1 MARKEVTI
9 HSGRNK
15 PPSYKWLVTLCVNCC
30 HCALPSAFLAS
41 QVSSY
46 PFLSFS
52 SSQST
57 DFFYSMYKK
66 KFSPILTFSHMSLSP
81 SPILNFSFLWQLSV
95 FEKGLLSIHV
105 FISYSFSMNCHLAP
119 PTSHPDYKV
128 WASAPTLSIRMVTEG
143 FPHIHSAP
151 RELLNL
157 VLSLGP
163 KCIIFSP
170 FLHLLLVPSHFSI
183 ELPKCPPNSPPFHIK
198 QF

>member
-30 HCALPSAFLAS
+30 HCVLPSAFLAS

-66 KFSPILTFSHMSLSP
+66 KFFTDINLFSYVPLP
-81 SPILNFSFLWQLSV
+81 RPLILNFSFLWQLSV
-95 FEKGLLSIHV
+95 FEKGLLSIR
-105 FISYSFSMNCHLAP
+105 FFTSCSFSMNCQLAP
-119 PTSHPDYKV
+119 LTSHPDYRV
-128 WASAPTLSIRMVTEG
+128 WAPASTLSIRMVTEG

-157 VLSLGP
+157 ALSLGLNASSFLL
-163 KCIIFSP
+163 FST
-170 FLHLLLVPSHFSI
+170 FF
-183 ELPKCPPNSPPFHIK
+183 
-198 QF
+198 